1 MVNFHILYN
10 GNIFTMDERQ
20 PHVSALAILNGRI
33 VAAGSDADVLA
44 LGGTGTTRE
53 NLNGK
58 TVLPGL
64 VDAHVHWEW
73 TARGIHQVDVFE
85 INSRQIAIDRVKA
98 FADRLPAG
106 EWISGH
112 GWSQEYWEDLAF
124 PTAAELDPVTPQHPV
139 YLRAKS
145 GHAAWVNSLALRLCG
160 INDDTPDPE
169 GGQIVR
175 DENGKATGLLLE
187 IAMSLVS
194 ERIPHLTPDQL
205 AGQMVVAQEKL
216 HASGLIGLHDFND
229 PSSMVGTQILREHGQ
244 LSLRILKQINK
255 AWLPH
260 ALELGIRSGFGDD
273 WIRFGALKLFADGA
287 LGPRTALMIDPYE
300 GEPDNY
306 GIRVVEKEEMTE
318 LVSQASA
325 AGLHSTVHAIGDRA
339 VHDVLDVY
347 DIVRAEE
354 AKRGDA
360 RSTRRHRIEHVQ
372 LIHPDDK
379 HRLAELD
386 IIGSFQPMHATS
398 DYEMSDR
405 YWGARSKWA
414 YNARLQIDQG
424 VRYVFGSDSPIEP
437 FEPFKS
443 IYAAVTRRRADG
455 SPGVDGW
462 YPELRV
468 TVDEALRGYT
478 TGPAYAAGTE
488 DHAGKLAAGYLADL
502 IVIDRNPYEIEPE
515 DLLHIK
521 VQATMVDGLWRFGGV

>member
-1 MVNFHILYN
+1 MFHILYN
-10 GNIFTMDERQ
+10 GNIITMDGRQ
-20 PHVSALAILNGRI
+20 PRVSALAILNGRI
-33 VAAGSDADVLA
+33 VAAGSDDDVLA
-44 LGGTGTTRE
+44 LVGAGTKRE

-73 TARGIHQVDVFE
+73 TSRAIHQVDVFE
-85 INSRQIAIDRVKA
+85 IPSRQIAIERVKA

-124 PTAAELDPVTPQHPV
+124 PTAAELDPVTPHHPV

-145 GHAAWVNSLALRLCG
+145 GHAGWVNSLALRLCG
-160 INDDTPDPE
+160 IDDHTPDPE

-175 DENGKATGLLLE
+175 NAQGKATGLLLE
-187 IAMSLVS
+187 TAMDIVS
-194 ERIPHLTPDQL
+194 RQIPHPTPEQL
-205 AGQMVVAQEKL
+205 AGQMVVAQERF
-216 HASGLIGLHDFND
+216 HASGLVGLHDFDN
-229 PSSMVGTQILREHGQ
+229 PSSMAASQILRERGQ
-244 LSLRILKQINK
+244 LALRILKQINK
-255 AWLPH
+255 RWLPH

-287 LGPRTALMIDPYE
+287 LGPRTALMLEHYDS
-300 GEPDNY
+300 EPENF

-325 AGLHSTVHAIGDRA
+325 AGLHSTVHAIGDLA

-347 DIVRAEE
+347 DIVRAQE
-354 AKRGDA
+354 AKRGEA
-360 RSTRRHRIEHVQ
+360 RSSRRHRIEHVQ

-386 IIGSFQPMHATS
+386 IIASMQPMHATS

-424 VRYVFGSDSPIEP
+424 VKYAFGSDSPIEP

-468 TVDEALRGYT
+468 TVDEALHGYT

-488 DHAGKLAAGYLADL
+488 DHTGKLAAGYLADL
-502 IVIDRNPYEIEPE
+502 IVIDRDPYQIPPD
-515 DLLHIK
+515 DLLNVK
-521 VQATMVDGLWRFGGV
+521 VQATMVDGLWRFGGM